1 MQCIGH
7 KHCQPSWFLLPS
19 KPTSIPCSPTSSGI
33 PAVTSTPHFISV
45 PGFRSLHKPPLYTV
59 FLSQAVC
66 RNLSGFYAHALSHE
80 VRAFLIFSGCQGDNS
95 QKEPASGLRPSCCD
109 RTGRGQVGSEEV
121 GKHSLLSTCI
131 CNPSGKGQ
139 KGLAQVL

>member
-7 KHCQPSWFLLPS
+7 KHCQPSWFLLCS
-19 KPTSIPCSPTSSGI
+19 KPTSILCSPTSSGI

-45 PGFRSLHKPPLYTV
+45 PGFRNLHKLLLYIV

-66 RNLSGFYAHALSHE
+66 RNLSGFYAPALSHE

-95 QKEPASGLRPSCCD
+95 QKEPALGLRPSCCD
-109 RTGRGQVGSEEV
+109 RTSRRQVGSEEV

-131 CNPSGKGQ
+131 CNPLRKG
-139 KGLAQVL
+139 